1 MGEYQSYADSL
12 SSLVF
17 VTFYICFDQMQNN
30 LISQAGQMETNG
42 TPNDL
47 LPAMNQVGCIVL
59 GPLIQEGLYPFLHR
73 RRVYPTPVS
82 RITIGFA
89 FVTLSMLYAAVVQLL
104 IYRSPPC
111 YDRPGSC
118 GSNQINVWVQAPLYF
133 LISAGEIFAY
143 VTALEYAYDN
153 SPKAMKVVVQA
164 VGLLVGGVGSA
175 CAMAL
180 TPVARDPYL
189 VVFYGSL
196 TAGMAIT
203 TIVFWMLFRE
213 RDGLQKAL
221 EVRAGPTGAIRDSVH
236 HNGGRAA
243 NKVSDIAPLLQP
255 IDAGDPIWFPSSM
268 APGLFQTTGSHSQ
281 PTNQTPPIPRKSS
294 RRPQRVDARTDC
306 GNRSH
311 PMTHVPKL
319 CGTHSLGQGCQDPP
333 QPGGEAAVLAGR
345 GCCQARKGSRRYYA
359 PAVMDSQLQR
369 L

>member
-1 MGEYQSYADSL
+1 MVVACIMLIAGKRYYVKVPHEKNALPEALKIVACACRNGFAMARADPAYQLEHRHMTVSWSRELLDELTRGLQACRIL
-12 SSLVF
+12 LAF
-17 VTFYICFDQMQNN
+17 VTFYVCFDQMQNN
-30 LISQAGQMETNG
+30 LISQAGQMETNS

-59 GPLIQEGLYPFLHR
+59 GPLIQEVLYPFLHR

-82 RITIGFA
+82 RIAIGFA
-89 FVTLSMLYAAVVQLL
+89 FVTLSMLYATVVQLF

-118 GSNQINVWVQAPLYF
+118 GSNEINVWIQAPLYF

-143 VTALEYAYDN
+143 VTALEYAYDR

-196 TAGMAIT
+196 AAGMAAT

-213 RDGLQKAL
+213 RDGLRETT
-221 EVRAGPTGAIRDSVH
+221 EVVAGPAEAIRGPVH
-236 HNGGRAA
+236 HDGGHAA
-243 NKVSDIAPLLQP
+243 NNISDIAPLLQP
-255 IDAGDPIWFPSSM
+255 IDAGGPIQFPSSI
-268 APGLFQTTGSHSQ
+268 ALVQFHRVGLH
-281 PTNQTPPIPRKSS
+281 
-294 RRPQRVDARTDC
+294 
-306 GNRSH
+306 
-311 PMTHVPKL
+311 
-319 CGTHSLGQGCQDPP
+319 
-333 QPGGEAAVLAGR
+333 
-345 GCCQARKGSRRYYA
+345 KGVR
-359 PAVMDSQLQR
+359 
-369 L
+369 